1 MRMRVSSLQLN
12 SARDLLFE
20 ELRDL
25 YSAEN
30 QLIEALP
37 KMAEAAGSFELK
49 AAFAMH
55 LNQTRQHAARLE
67 KVFEQLGEKAQ
78 GETSGAM
85 KELIQEEQDLVNAQG
100 EKDVI
105 DAGLLGAAQ
114 RVEHYEIACY
124 GTARALARQMGKHQI
139 AEMLQQTLDEEEGAD
154 KQLTQ
159 IAESYV
165 NPRAASH
172 G

>member
-67 KVFEQLGEKAQ
+67 KVFQQLGEQAQ

>member
-1 MRMRVSSLQLN
+1 MRVSSLQLN

-67 KVFEQLGEKAQ
+67 KVFQQLGEKAQ
-78 GETSGAM
+78 GETSEAM

>member
-1 MRMRVSSLQLN
+1 MRVSSLQLN

>member
-1 MRMRVSSLQLN
+1 MKRRVSSLKLN
-12 SARDLLFE
+12 SARDLLLE

-25 YSAEN
+25 YSAET
-30 QLIEALP
+30 QLIDSLP
-37 KMAEAAGSFELK
+37 KLAEAVGSFELK

-67 KVFEQLGEKAQ
+67 KVFQQLGERAQ

-85 KELIQEEQDLVNAQG
+85 RELIQEEQDLVNAQG

-124 GTARALARQMGKHQI
+124 GTARALARQVGEPQI
-139 AEMLQQTLDEEEGAD
+139 AELLQQTLDEEVGAD
-154 KQLTQ
+154 RQLTQ
-159 IAESYV
+159 IA
-165 NPRAASH
+165 
-172 G
+172 